1 MKSGY
6 KIEWTNHTLSELKTT
21 YDYLEQNWSEK
32 ELSKLSNEIERTLSL
47 ISQNPQIFSQTKGK
61 SIRRVVILKYNTL
74 YYRVKEGD
82 RVEILSFF
90 SNRQHPD
97 KRKT

>member
-6 KIEWTNHTLSELKTT
+6 KIEWTNHALLELKTT
-21 YDYLEQNWSEK
+21 FEYLDQNWSEK
-32 ELSKLSNEIERTLSL
+32 ELSKLSYEIERTLNL

-61 SIRRVVILKYNTL
+61 NIRRVVILKYNTL
-74 YYRVKEGD
+74 YYRIKGEN

-97 KRKT
+97 KRKI